1 MNGTILDE
9 WNALRQQIEQASDL
23 IVRCT
28 GDATEIKPTSQSV
41 MAYLQAPDLEWGQWT
56 EWESTYTL
64 VLTSGTYMSQ
74 GTAVQTILQ
83 AIQDLMEAG
92 INMTDGYSAS
102 WKLADST
109 DLIAAYEIT
118 VKPDGTTERMMQNG
132 IDTQD

>member
-1 MNGTILDE
+1 MSFTIFDE
-9 WNALRQQIEQASDL
+9 WEALRQQIEQASSL

-28 GDATEIKPTSQSV
+28 GDATEIKPTSQTV
-41 MAYLQAPDLEWGQWT
+41 MAYLQAPDLEWAQWS
-56 EWESTYTL
+56 EWDSTYTL

-83 AIQDLMEAG
+83 AINDLMLAG

-109 DLIAAYEIT
+109 DLIAAYELT

-132 IDTQD
+132 IDTQN

>member
-1 MNGTILDE
+1 MTGTILDE
-9 WNALRQQIEQASDL
+9 WTALRQQIEQASDL

-28 GDATEIKPTSQSV
+28 GDATEIKPTSQTV
-41 MAYLQAPDLEWGQWT
+41 MAYLQAPDLEWDMWGNEWT
-56 EWESTYTL
+56 GTYTL

-83 AIQDLMEAG
+83 AIQDLMDVG

-109 DLIAAYEIT
+109 DLIAAYELT
-118 VKPDGTTERMMQNG
+118 VKPDGTTERMMQN
-132 IDTQD
+132 DSQN

>member
-1 MNGTILDE
+1 MTGTILDE
-9 WNALRQQIEQASDL
+9 WEALRQQIEQASDL

-28 GDATEIKPTSQSV
+28 GDATEIKPTSQTV
-41 MAYLQAPDLEWGQWT
+41 MAYLQAPDLEWTPWAA
-56 EWESTYTL
+56 WESRYTR

-74 GTAVQTILQ
+74 GTAMQTILQ

-132 IDTQD
+132 IETQD